1 VAKPYGLV
9 KWQHQS
15 LGAGGTYKPPDS
27 VTYFNHVVS
36 GQVSPVTSCF

>member
-1 VAKPYGLV
+1 V

-15 LGAGGTYKPPDS
+15 LGSHGTYNPPDN

-36 GQVSPVTSCF
+36 GQVSPVTACF